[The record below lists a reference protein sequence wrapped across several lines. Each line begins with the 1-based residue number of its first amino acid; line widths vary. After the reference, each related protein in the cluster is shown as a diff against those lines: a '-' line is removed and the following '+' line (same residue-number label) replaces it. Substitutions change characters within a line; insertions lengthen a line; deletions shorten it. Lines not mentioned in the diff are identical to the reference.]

1 MNRKTSTLLSSIG
14 IFIMALSLIIMR
26 YTELPDALLGGIMG
40 VGLGLLLVSLL
51 KGRVLHATIPV
62 KERRNSARKR

>member
-1 MNRKTSTLLSSIG
+1 MNRKTATLLSSIG

-40 VGLGLLLVSLL
+40 VGIGLLLVSLF
-51 KGRVLHATIPV
+51 KGRVQYATIPV
-62 KERRNSARKR
+62 KGRRNRARKR

>member
-1 MNRKTSTLLSSIG
+1 MNRKTTTLLSSIG

-40 VGLGLLLVSLL
+40 VGLGLLLVSLF
-51 KGRVLHATIPV
+51 KGRLQHATIPV
-62 KERRNSARKR
+62 KGRRISARKR